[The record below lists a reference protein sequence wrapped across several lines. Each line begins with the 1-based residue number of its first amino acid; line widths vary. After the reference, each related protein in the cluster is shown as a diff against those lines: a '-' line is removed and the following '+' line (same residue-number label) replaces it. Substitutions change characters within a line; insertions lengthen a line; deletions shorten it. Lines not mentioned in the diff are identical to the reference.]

1 MTREEFIK
9 QRMDID
15 KITRRKFEY
24 LYEVKVCNCGM
35 PYCKGFVAKEKKQ
48 KLSYTEWLEL
58 KNQNYKEA
66 IDKIR
71 KICDSVPYTWSIC
84 GVDVVHKIEKV
95 LEEVE

>member
-15 KITRRKFEY
+15 KTTRQEFEY

-35 PYCKGFVAKEKKQ
+35 PYCKGFVAKEKNQ

-66 IDKIR
+66 IDRIR
-71 KICDSVPYTWSIC
+71 KICKSVRPTWSIC
-84 GVDVVHKIEKV
+84 DTDVIAKIEDV
-95 LEEVE
+95 LRGVK